1 MSAQAERE
9 AAGELEALLQ
19 FLYLCPVGVIK
30 LAGCGRVDMLNPM
43 ASQLLMPLAR
53 PGSGLD
59 NLFEVLGD
67 CAPELRGLVSGFARP
82 RGTICESYQVE
93 VAAPAPGRMGVVL
106 AITLI
111 QIDAD
116 CLMAVLVDI
125 SQSVAQERMIRARE
139 ERLRAI
145 FDGIRDYAIYTLDRE
160 GRVDSWN
167 RSVQRVQG
175 YSAEEALGQPLGFDS
190 CDEARAQVTEPEQ
203 RLRAACE
210 SGWHEDEGW
219 RVRRDGSRFWANSIV
234 SVLSDAECGVTGYS
248 VITRDITERKHAEDA
263 LRRLASTDALTG
275 LYNRRF
281 FFEQAEREAAQAVH
295 TRGSLAFLILDADH
309 FKRINDRY
317 GHAVGDAVLK
327 ELASV
332 CARCVRSTDVLAR
345 YGGEEFVIM
354 LRQTTLADA
363 LTAAERI
370 RQAIAQ
376 CGVVSG
382 DETVRFTVSIGVASL
397 RRSVQD
403 AIHRA
408 DQALYAA
415 KQQGRNRVA
424 LACEEGEGTRHAA
437 LS

>member
-1 MSAQAERE
+1 MRAPGEGAQ
-9 AAGELEALLQ
+9 AGELEALLR

-30 LAGCGRVDMLNPM
+30 LSGCGRVDLMNPM
-43 ASQLLMPLAR
+43 AAQLLMPLVR
-53 PGSGLD
+53 PGTGLED
-59 NLFEVLGD
+59 LFGALAD
-67 CAPELRGLVSGFARP
+67 YAPELRQMVSGFDRP
-82 RGTICESYQVE
+82 HGTICDSYQVE
-93 VAAPAPGRMGVVL
+93 VSASSPSRRGAVL

-111 QIDAD
+111 KVDAD
-116 CLMAVLVDI
+116 CLMAVLVDV
-125 SQSVAQERMIRARE
+125 SQLVAQERIIRARE

-145 FDGIRDYAIYTLDRE
+145 FDGIRDYAIYTLDRD

-167 RSVQRVQG
+167 RSVQRVEG
-175 YSAEEALGQPLGFDS
+175 YTAEEALGQPLGFD
-190 CDEARAQVTEPEQ
+190 CADEVRAQAGPEQ
-203 RLRAACE
+203 RLRSARE

-234 SVLSDAECGVTGYS
+234 SILQDGECGVTGYS

-263 LRRLASTDALTG
+263 LRRMAATDALTG

-281 FFEQAEREAAQAVH
+281 FYEQAEKEAGLPLLA
-295 TRGSLAFLILDADH
+295 RGSISFLILDADH

-317 GHAVGDAVLK
+317 GHPVGDAVLK

-332 CARCVRSTDVLAR
+332 CSRCVRSTDVLAR

-354 LRQTTLADA
+354 LRQTSLPDA
-363 LTAAERI
+363 LAVAERI
-370 RQAIAQ
+370 RQSVAQ
-376 CGVVSG
+376 CAVASG
-382 DETVRFTVSIGVASL
+382 EEPVRFTVSIGVASL

-408 DQALYAA
+408 DQALYTA

-424 LACEEGEGTRHAA
+424 AASEEGEGARHAA
-437 LS
+437 RS

>member
-1 MSAQAERE
+1 MVSVRLRRAAENDLVHIGLESRANWGQAQMERTLH
-9 AAGELEALLQ
+9 GLDEALDRH
-19 FLYLCPVGVIK
+19 FG
-30 LAGCGRVDMLNPM
+30 
-43 ASQLLMPLAR
+43 AR
-53 PGSGLD
+53 PPRALVLCQLD
-59 NLFEVLGD
+59 
-67 CAPELRGLVSGFARP
+67 
-82 RGTICESYQVE
+82 I
-93 VAAPAPGRMGVVL
+93 
-106 AITLI
+106 
-111 QIDAD
+111 
-116 CLMAVLVDI
+116 
-125 SQSVAQERMIRARE
+125 
-139 ERLRAI
+139 
-145 FDGIRDYAIYTLDRE
+145 
-160 GRVDSWN
+160 
-167 RSVQRVQG
+167 
-175 YSAEEALGQPLGFDS
+175 
-190 CDEARAQVTEPEQ
+190 
-203 RLRAACE
+203 
-210 SGWHEDEGW
+210 
-219 RVRRDGSRFWANSIV
+219 
-234 SVLSDAECGVTGYS
+234 
-248 VITRDITERKHAEDA
+248 
-263 LRRLASTDALTG
+263 
-275 LYNRRF
+275 
-281 FFEQAEREAAQAVH
+281 
-295 TRGSLAFLILDADH
+295 DH

>member
-1 MSAQAERE
+1 MSAQCEGAP
-9 AAGELEALLQ
+9 AAELEALLR

-30 LAGCGRVDMLNPM
+30 LAGCGRVDMMNPM
-43 ASQLLMPLAR
+43 AAQLLMPLAR
-53 PGSGLD
+53 PGTGLED
-59 NLFEVLGD
+59 LFVALAD
-67 CAPELRGLVSGFARP
+67 YAPELRQMVSGFDRP
-82 RGTICESYQVE
+82 HGTICESYQVE
-93 VAAPAPGRMGVVL
+93 VSASSPSRKGAVL

-111 QIDAD
+111 KVDAD
-116 CLMAVLVDI
+116 CLMAVLVDV
-125 SQSVAQERMIRARE
+125 SRLVAQERIIRARE

-145 FDGIRDYAIYTLDRE
+145 FDGIRDYAIYTLDRD

-175 YSAEEALGQPLGFDS
+175 YTAEEALGQPLGFDCS
-190 CDEARAQVTEPEQ
+190 DEARAQAWPEQ
-203 RLRAACE
+203 RLRSARE

-234 SVLSDAECGVTGYS
+234 SVLQDGERGVAGYS

-263 LRRLASTDALTG
+263 LRRLALTDALTG

-281 FFEQAEREAAQAVH
+281 FFEQAEKEAGLSLQS
-295 TRGSLAFLILDADH
+295 RGSLAFLILDADH

-332 CARCVRSTDVLAR
+332 CSRCVRSTDVLAR

-354 LRQTTLADA
+354 LRQTALPDA
-363 LTAAERI
+363 LAVAERI
-370 RQAIAQ
+370 RQSIAQ
-376 CGVVSG
+376 CAVASG
-382 DETVRFTVSIGVASL
+382 GETVRFTVSIGVASL

-424 LACEEGEGTRHAA
+424 VASEEGEGARRTA